1 MICGACG
8 HWNDDDEQRCTHCGR
23 LAGLSSDSSWKR
35 TGLETPPTPLPLER
49 RSGTA
54 ARAWRHEISRRL
66 DEYRDKQRGDEF
78 DPHAPAPFD
87 ETPSQA
93 LPNVIA
99 IDQATAGRHPLAQ
112 SARRSVHA
120 PLARLGEARA
130 AELPSIPAVR
140 REHAAESATGGQA
153 LPPSG
158 VSAGAFGTP
167 IAADRLPGPVRR
179 RSGGVQCEA
188 TVAPLQIR
196 AVAGVLDLAMVVVA
210 LGAFLAVFHWLG
222 GSLHPDKQG
231 FRTLAITSFV
241 LLAFYWVF
249 YVGHFGQTPGMM
261 WVGLRLLN
269 FHGQEPSGAHKAAR
283 ALGLILSSAT
293 LGLGFAW
300 SLADEEKLTWHDRMT
315 RTFLTRDGARGFQMR
330 SRARRNRGGPLPDL
344 PPARRI

>member
-8 HWNDDDEQRCTHCGR
+8 HLNDDDEHRCTHCGQ

-35 TGLETPPTPLPLER
+35 TGLETSPAPPPLEW
-49 RSGTA
+49 RSGTS

-66 DEYRDKQRGDEF
+66 DEYRDKQQGDEF
-78 DPHAPAPFD
+78 DPHAPAAFD
-87 ETPSQA
+87 ETPSEPV
-93 LPNVIA
+93 LNVIS
-99 IDQATAGRHPLAQ
+99 IDQATADQQPPAQ
-112 SARRSVHA
+112 PARRSVHA
-120 PLARLGEARA
+120 PLTRLGEAEA

-140 REHAAESATGGQA
+140 REHAAASAAGGQA
-153 LPPSG
+153 LPPPG
-158 VSAGAFGTP
+158 VSADAFGTP
-167 IAADRLPGPVRR
+167 IAADRLPPPVRQ

-188 TVAPLQIR
+188 TVAPLPIR

-222 GSLHPDKQG
+222 GTLHPDKQG
-231 FRTLAITSFV
+231 FRTLGIASFV
-241 LLAFYWVF
+241 LVAFYWVF

-261 WVGLRLLN
+261 WTGLRLLN
-269 FHGQEPSGAHKAAR
+269 FHGQKPSGTQKAAR

-300 SLADEEKLTWHDRMT
+300 SLADEEKLTWHDRMS

-330 SRARRNRGGPLPDL
+330 SQARKNRGRLLPDP
-344 PPARRI
+344 PPARRM